1 VITLLLAALLAT
13 APASAAVTFTRTPHE
28 DEKDSLEPAPVTTVK
43 SETKEWRLKAQR
55 RGVYAAIDAT
65 VRWREAPIDA
75 CVRAAGATIPVT
87 AQVDVALLED
97 GRSTVKAGPGA
108 DPGLAGCIATALG
121 DQQFPV
127 PIYTGV
133 RLTYTATWDPA
144 PVVVPPPFVPPA
156 APVAEVDP
164 GAVSDAPVAPAAPP
178 EDPKRDAFAPAV
190 DVELGFGPIPWGGRA
205 ADHEGMYATSTEQG
219 STLYT
224 RQGDTGARWMG
235 ASTQLVSYAFAAD
248 GLYAVRIASSGSTTS
263 WKLREAL
270 AARYGPSKWD
280 VRFGAYYWRGESVVI
295 QLQPVPNSEV
305 VVVTILHIP
314 RARASG
320 LADRLPGDRDDPTG
334 TNSNRRMPRIF
345 KD

>member
-1 VITLLLAALLAT
+1 MITLLLAALL

-55 RGVYAAIDAT
+55 RGVYAAIDAA

-75 CVRAAGATIPVT
+75 CVRAAGATTPVT

-108 DPGLAGCIATALG
+108 DAGLAGCIATALG
-121 DQQFPV
+121 DQQLPV
-127 PIYTGV
+127 PLYTGV

-164 GAVSDAPVAPAAPP
+164 GAPVAPPTPP

-205 ADHEGMYATSTEQG
+205 ADHEGMYASSTQLG
-219 STLYT
+219 TTLYT
-224 RQGDTGARWMG
+224 RQADTAARWMG
-235 ASTQLVSYAFAAD
+235 ATTSLVSYGFGPD
-248 GLYAVRIASSGSTTS
+248 GLYAVRIASSGSTTA

-280 VRFGAYYWRGESVVI
+280 VRFGAYYWRGESVVL

-305 VVVTILHIP
+305 VVVTLLDIA

-334 TNSNRRMPRIF
+334 TTSNRRMPRIF